1 MAGLGGPGIRGAYVA
16 NRVSQAAI
24 NAGFYSAVIDAFLRL
39 RALRPTSTMQA
50 DPYELTR
57 FAEAQEGVY
66 ETALAELRQGRK
78 RSHWMWFVFPQFLG
92 LGSSAMSQRYAI
104 RSVDEARGY
113 LRDPVLGP
121 RLRECCEALLE
132 VQGRSARE
140 ILGTPD
146 DLKLRSCATL
156 FDHVAAPGSVFAQVL
171 DRFFEGQRDAS
182 TLRLIDVSERR

>member
-1 MAGLGGPGIRGAYVA
+1 
-16 NRVSQAAI
+16 
-24 NAGFYSAVIDAFLRL
+24 
-39 RALRPTSTMQA
+39 MQA

-78 RSHWMWFVFPQFLG
+78 RSHWMWFVFPQFSG

-104 RSVDEARGY
+104 RSVDEARAY
-113 LRDPVLGP
+113 LSDPVLGP

-182 TLRLIDVSERR
+182 TLRFVDVSERP

>member
-1 MAGLGGPGIRGAYVA
+1 
-16 NRVSQAAI
+16 
-24 NAGFYSAVIDAFLRL
+24 
-39 RALRPTSTMQA
+39 MQA

-57 FAEAQEGVY
+57 FAQAQEGVY

-78 RSHWMWFVFPQFLG
+78 RSHWIWFVFPQFLG

-104 RSVDEARGY
+104 RSVDEARAY
-113 LRDPVLGP
+113 LSDPVLGP
-121 RLRECCEALLE
+121 RLQECCKALLE

-171 DRFFEGQRDAS
+171 DRFFEGQRDTS
-182 TLRLIDVSERR
+182 TLRLIEASERR

>member
-1 MAGLGGPGIRGAYVA
+1 MR
-16 NRVSQAAI
+16 
-24 NAGFYSAVIDAFLRL
+24 
-39 RALRPTSTMQA
+39 A
-50 DPYELTR
+50 DPHNLAR
-57 FAEAQEGVY
+57 FAQAQEGVY

-78 RSHWMWFVFPQFLG
+78 HSHWMWFVFPQFFG

-113 LRDPVLGP
+113 LSDPVLGP

-132 VQGRSARE
+132 AQGRSARE

-146 DLKLRSCATL
+146 DLKLGSCATL
-156 FDHVAAPGSVFAQVL
+156 FDHVAAPGSVFAQIL

-182 TLRLIDVSERR
+182 TLRLIDVSERS